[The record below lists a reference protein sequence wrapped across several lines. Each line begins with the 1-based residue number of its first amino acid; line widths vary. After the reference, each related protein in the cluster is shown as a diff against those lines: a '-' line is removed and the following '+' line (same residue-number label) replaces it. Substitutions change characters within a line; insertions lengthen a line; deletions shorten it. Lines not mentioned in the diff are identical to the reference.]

1 MQDPTPSSP
10 TRRSFV
16 STTGAATVA
25 AVAASM
31 HDRFALAEEAAAK
44 AGVAGRIN
52 HSACK
57 WCYKDISLDDLCT
70 AGKEF
75 GLGAIDLLD
84 PADFA
89 TVKKHGMHCP
99 MVSFPSAEVEIGGVK
114 KKVGSIPHGFNRP
127 EHHDTLFALYEKL
140 IAESAAAG
148 FTNVIC
154 FSGNRDGMDD
164 EQGLEHCAV
173 GLKRLMPLCEKHGV
187 TLTMELLNSK
197 VNHKDYMCDHSAWGA
212 ALCDNVGSERFKL
225 LYDIYHMQIMEG
237 DVIATIRERHR
248 YFSHYHTGGVPG
260 RAEIDETQELHYPA
274 IMKAIVATGYIGW
287 VAQEFIPKRAD
298 KIASLKQAVGI
309 CTV

>member
-1 MQDPTPSSP
+1 
-10 TRRSFV
+10 
-16 STTGAATVA
+16 
-25 AVAASM
+25 
-31 HDRFALAEEAAAK
+31 
-44 AGVAGRIN
+44 
-52 HSACK
+52 
-57 WCYKDISLDDLCT
+57 
-70 AGKEF
+70 
-75 GLGAIDLLD
+75 
-84 PADFA
+84 
-89 TVKKHGMHCP
+89 

-237 DVIATIRERHR
+237 DVIRTIRDNHR
-248 YFSHYHTGGVPG
+248 YFGHYHTAGNPG
-260 RAEIDETQELHYPA
+260 RNEIDATQELNYRP
-274 IMKAIVATGYIGW
+274 IVEAIVATGFKGYL
-287 VAQEFIPKRAD
+287 AQEFIPKRD
-298 KIASLKQAVGI
+298 PMTSLRESIDI
-309 CTV
+309 CDV